1 MSRASATPAGTLV
14 LDSEGLAK
22 AVLRAREVTQWLA
35 LALAD
40 DLRVIT
46 SAATVVEVAHPRL
59 NRPALEWTLSRVVVE
74 PVTEPIARRAT
85 AILAEAGL
93 HGHRHAIDAMLSA
106 TALAAPG
113 PVTVLTSDPE
123 DIATLCGRN
132 VTVIKVLRDGPG
144 AKRAGRAG
152 SAAARPA
159 GMPCPRPWQAFA
171 ERGGEAE
178 FGAQPFSVD
187 RSFAPRGGEPGLVFE
202 LTQQALQPECLCRAA
217 LAHAATASVPIW
229 GGSVADAS
237 ISRAV
242 WAISSPGTPELSRI
256 CTIAP
261 AASESGSS
269 AARIPATS
277 AGPVRGSSKRR

>member
-1 MSRASATPAGTLV
+1 V

-59 NRPALEWTLSRVVVE
+59 SRPALEWTLSRVVVE

-123 DIATLCGRN
+123 DIAALCGRN
-132 VTVIKVLRDGPG
+132 VTVIKLLPDGPG
-144 AKRAGRAG
+144 AKRAGATTILPLPSGQANRPWPVRAG
-152 SAAARPA
+152 PCLVSRKSLRAGARPH
-159 GMPCPRPWQAFA
+159 G
-171 ERGGEAE
+171 
-178 FGAQPFSVD
+178 
-187 RSFAPRGGEPGLVFE
+187 
-202 LTQQALQPECLCRAA
+202 
-217 LAHAATASVPIW
+217 
-229 GGSVADAS
+229 
-237 ISRAV
+237 
-242 WAISSPGTPELSRI
+242 
-256 CTIAP
+256 
-261 AASESGSS
+261 
-269 AARIPATS
+269 
-277 AGPVRGSSKRR
+277 VR